1 MPGVARKHVSVCKGA
16 DVTWLVWLGED
27 IVGRFS
33 IVGDALA
40 YAAIL
45 ECDPRIR
52 KEAVAA

>member
-1 MPGVARKHVSVCKGA
+1 MPGAGRKHVNVSKGA